1 MGMHP
6 PCPSFASAAPS
17 YTPEQILS
25 MHLRH
30 EKARQQVRMVAFF
43 TMVCEVAIGS
53 GFDCKTGSGSRKING
68 QGFTFAVCF
77 AMLSIAPHAWLF
89 LYALEPLEKSSQK
102 LPLHSP
108 YFLEIQFATASMA
121 WFSVLTLFLPM
132 QAELLTDQ
140 EREWLALPP
149 VPQGD

>member
-1 MGMHP
+1 
-6 PCPSFASAAPS
+6 
-17 YTPEQILS
+17 
-25 MHLRH
+25 
-30 EKARQQVRMVAFF
+30 
-43 TMVCEVAIGS
+43 
-53 GFDCKTGSGSRKING
+53 
-68 QGFTFAVCF
+68 
-77 AMLSIAPHAWLF
+77 LSIAPHAWLF